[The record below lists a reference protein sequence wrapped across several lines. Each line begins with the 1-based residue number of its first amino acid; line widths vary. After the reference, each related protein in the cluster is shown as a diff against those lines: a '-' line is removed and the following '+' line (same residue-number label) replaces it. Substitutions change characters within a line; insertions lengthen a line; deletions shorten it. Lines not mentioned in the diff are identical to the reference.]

1 MNMQDNMIT
10 EPSKRV
16 AGVLTAPPAHF
27 PTILTTGAAVNPCWG
42 GDYHTNYNYQS
53 PWWGVLTSN
62 LVELAEPYD
71 QPVLD
76 YLPRMQ
82 EFAKRYL
89 GVRGAYCSVSFG
101 PKGLHAGRYDTP
113 IDDGMTFLGQK
124 SNASFLAVN
133 MIMRYSLTLDLEYA
147 KRKAYPYI
155 SEVMRF
161 WEDYLVF
168 EPGAPGGGPDGR
180 YMVPN
185 DCVNEC
191 EFWRKLEEG
200 HRDYE
205 RAKERNPVL
214 TLGFIR
220 MVARAAIEMS
230 ELLGQD
236 SGRREKWRHILAHI
250 SAFPMT
256 ERDGKKMFDCCER
269 PALTTLEEL
278 NMCCIQHI
286 YPAGAVSLSSDAA
299 LVKAGADTILYK
311 NLWEQGNSFC
321 TIFAAAARVGV
332 DAGLI
337 LEKMGAVTRKFVQPN
352 FMFQFGG
359 GGIENNSGIPDGLNE
374 MLMQSHEGFIRLFPC
389 WPRGRQ
395 ARFEGIRACGAFLVS
410 AAYDGDAVRDVAI
423 ASEKGTRCRVLN
435 CWGGR
440 RAACALDGRAVP
452 LSGTDILEF
461 DTEAGKRYRLT
472 VENAAGSRQ
481 A

>member
-1 MNMQDNMIT
+1 VNMQDNMIT

-89 GVRGAYCSVSFG
+89 GVSGAYCSVSFG

-133 MIMRYSLTLDLEYA
+133 MIMRYRLTLDQDYA
-147 KRKAYPYI
+147 KEKAYPYV

-191 EFWRKLEEG
+191 EFWRILEEG
-200 HRDYE
+200 HRDFA

-214 TLGFIR
+214 TLGFNN
-220 MVARAAIEMS
+220 S
-230 ELLGQD
+230 EK
-236 SGRREKWRHILAHI
+236 R
-250 SAFPMT
+250 F
-256 ERDGKKMFDCCER
+256 
-269 PALTTLEEL
+269 
-278 NMCCIQHI
+278 
-286 YPAGAVSLSSDAA
+286 
-299 LVKAGADTILYK
+299 
-311 NLWEQGNSFC
+311 
-321 TIFAAAARVGV
+321 RVC
-332 DAGLI
+332 
-337 LEKMGAVTRKFVQPN
+337 
-352 FMFQFGG
+352 
-359 GGIENNSGIPDGLNE
+359 GGIL
-374 MLMQSHEGFIRLFPC
+374 L
-389 WPRGRQ
+389 
-395 ARFEGIRACGAFLVS
+395 
-410 AAYDGDAVRDVAI
+410 Y
-423 ASEKGTRCRVLN
+423 
-435 CWGGR
+435 
-440 RAACALDGRAVP
+440 
-452 LSGTDILEF
+452 
-461 DTEAGKRYRLT
+461 
-472 VENAAGSRQ
+472 
-481 A
+481 